1 MINVA
6 LVYDFD
12 GTLAPGNMQEYG
24 FLQALGYDD
33 PKEFWK
39 ESDQVAHSHDAGGI
53 LSTQYLFLYEALQKG
68 LKPTKELFRSFGA
81 NVPFF
86 PGVEGWFER
95 INAYGRTLNINV
107 QHYIDSSGISEM
119 IEGTRIA
126 KEFTNIYACRYAYD
140 KDGIAR
146 WPAAVVD
153 YSTKVQFLSK
163 ISKGISEVSDSKR
176 VNAYMPEEE
185 RVIPMSNIIYLGDGE
200 TDIPSMRT
208 VKNENGHSIAVFHGE
223 EKRALAHQLQN
234 EGRVN
239 YACRADYSEGGAIDI
254 VVKHILDGI
263 ALRQRCIE
271 L

>member
-33 PKEFWK
+33 PKTFWN
-39 ESDQVAHSHDAGGI
+39 ESDRIAHSQDAGGI
-53 LSTQYLFLYEALQKG
+53 LSTQYLFLYEALQMG
-68 LKPTKELFRSFGA
+68 LKPTKEMFRSFGA

-95 INAYGRTLNINV
+95 INAYGRSRGINV

-126 KEFTNIYACRYAYD
+126 KEFTHIYACRYAYD

-146 WPAAVVD
+146 WPAVVVD
-153 YSTKVQFLSK
+153 YSTKVQFLAK
-163 ISKGISEVSDSKR
+163 ISKGITEVSDSKR
-176 VNAYMPEEE
+176 VNAYMREDE
-185 RVIPMSNIIYLGDGE
+185 RAIPMSNIIYLGDGE

-208 VKNENGHSIAVFHGE
+208 VKHENGRSIAVFSSD
-223 EKRALAHQLQN
+223 EKRELAVRLQE

-239 YACRADYSEGGAIDI
+239 FACRADYTEGGAIDI
-254 VVKHILDGI
+254 VVKHILEEI
-263 ALRQRCIE
+263 ALRKHCIE